1 MYPCGKVMINAL
13 SKMKDFRANANYGN
27 TVVDAEHLDSIAH
40 SGSLRSRSG
49 SEFAIH
55 SNNDS
60 AAADNYNRCYG
71 VGLDRG
77 KDDQNTDPEAE
88 CIVYSIRYDVTCSSF
103 CGGSALRIESTAI
116 LRRV

>member
-1 MYPCGKVMINAL
+1 MWQSHNQTPFQNERLPCQCQL
-13 SKMKDFRANANYGN
+13 NYGN

-55 SNNDS
+55 SDNDS

-77 KDDQNTDPEAE
+77 KDDQNSDPEAE
-88 CIVYSIRYDVTCSSF
+88 CIVIFD
-103 CGGSALRIESTAI
+103 
-116 LRRV
+116 